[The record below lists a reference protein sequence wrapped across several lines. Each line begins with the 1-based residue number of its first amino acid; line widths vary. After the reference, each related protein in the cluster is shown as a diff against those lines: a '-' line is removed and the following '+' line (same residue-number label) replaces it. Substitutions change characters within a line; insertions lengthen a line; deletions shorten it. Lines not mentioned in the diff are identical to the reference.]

1 MSHFRAPLRRA
12 VLSLLAAAA
21 VGAALPAQAA
31 QGAPS
36 VPSDNVL
43 RGFQQTGE
51 YILLLNGQPDAG
63 AEIYVNRNIAAYL
76 ILPSAQ
82 SPILITAGAGNVE
95 TVPRDKVV
103 RQKDGTVDLLAD
115 AVMKPQGKIQ
125 ISDGRVD
132 FTAEGKKAALGP
144 NPPLLGLKKAAE
156 LKRHTPE
163 YVQGAK
169 AYTPNP
175 VSVAKLKNQA
185 TPVRVVVFFGSWCPH
200 CKQMLPHLLRVEDE
214 IKGSKI
220 QFDYRGLARGNFS
233 ADPEAQR
240 LQINEVPTAVVYMNG
255 REIGRLTKND
265 WTAPEVALS
274 VLLGGTGKAGK

>member
-1 MSHFRAPLRRA
+1 MSHFRVFLRHA
-12 VLSLLAAAA
+12 VLGLLAAAA
-21 VGAALPAQAA
+21 AGAAFPVQAAQAA
-31 QGAPS
+31 

-82 SPILITAGAGNVE
+82 SPILITAGAGTVE
-95 TVPRDKVV
+95 TVPRSKVV

-163 YVQGAK
+163 YVQSAK
-169 AYTPNP
+169 TYTPNP

-185 TPVRVVVFFGSWCPH
+185 APVRLLVFFGSWCPH
-200 CKQMLPHLLRVEDE
+200 CKEMLPHLLRVEDE
-214 IKGSKI
+214 IRGSKI
-220 QFDYRGLARGNFS
+220 QIDYRGLPRDFN
-233 ADPEAQR
+233 DPEAQR
-240 LQINEVPTAVVYMNG
+240 LQIHEVPTAIVFMNG
-255 REIGRLTKND
+255 KEIGRLTKND
-265 WTAPEVALS
+265 WAAPEVALS
-274 VLLGGTGKAGK
+274 VLLGGSAGKAGK